1 MPLNWA
7 SGTVNS
13 LGTSKQLNFLLS
25 VFLDLI
31 YYQNGDSCTATYWN
45 SAVLYGCV
53 CHRLLESAIQLKAE
67 LYAAMSN
74 IFYADTVDEW
84 LSVNV
89 DPVMNKLARIVNVA
103 SQQIQLGG
111 QVKAASVAVAA
122 VTTNASVTQ
131 ARADA

>member
-1 MPLNWA
+1 M
-7 SGTVNS
+7 
-13 LGTSKQLNFLLS
+13 
-25 VFLDLI
+25 
-31 YYQNGDSCTATYWN
+31 
-45 SAVLYGCV
+45 LYGCV